1 LAGEILA
8 KNDPAIET
16 LLALAAEFERKAIL
30 AATRENEFH
39 HNGRSHDFPAA
50 PDAPIGKPPRG

>member
-1 LAGEILA
+1 VETSAYFLSKTAQCRRLAGEILA

-30 AATRENEFH
+30 AATRENEF
-39 HNGRSHDFPAA
+39 R
-50 PDAPIGKPPRG
+50 